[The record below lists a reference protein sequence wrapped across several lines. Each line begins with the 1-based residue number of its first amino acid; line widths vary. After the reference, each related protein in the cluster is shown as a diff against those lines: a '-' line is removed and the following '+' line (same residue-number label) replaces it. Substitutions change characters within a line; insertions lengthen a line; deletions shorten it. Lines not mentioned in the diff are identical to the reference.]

1 MNFKKLFLDHCES
14 EQHEINKNQLDIIKY
29 LENYYKNNFNQSFLN
44 KFFDKKKNKLGF
56 YLAGDV
62 GVGKTMILNF
72 FFSKLKKK
80 KVKTSF

>member
-44 KFFDKKKNKLGF
+44 KFFDKKK
-56 YLAGDV
+56 
-62 GVGKTMILNF
+62 I
-72 FFSKLKKK
+72 S
-80 KVKTSF
+80 